1 MPEWNISS
9 IWPTALHVLV
19 VAAVVLR
26 VILTRHPPGSS
37 FAWIV
42 LVATLPLAGLVLYLL
57 IGERPVGRLRE
68 KRMRAFLTELPRW
81 SARLPAPAAAVPAR
95 LPPAT
100 QALVQLGQRVTA
112 MPLLTSS
119 RLELLS
125 DTQAILR
132 RLTAD
137 IEAARTSVDLEFYI
151 WNRGGSADEVQAAL
165 ERAARR
171 GVVCRLLLDARG
183 SAPFL
188 RSRAPAA
195 LRAAG
200 VRVEAALPVRLWE
213 LPFVRADLRLHRKI
227 ALIDR
232 RIAYTGSMNLV
243 DPRYFKQDAGVG
255 QWVDAMARLEGP
267 AVAALGL
274 VFAYDWLLQTG
285 EAPGLPAAL
294 PADTLAQPAVAD
306 GARLL
311 VASSGPG
318 TDTGANLR
326 LIVEA
331 IGLARRRVLLTTPYF
346 VPGEPL
352 TLALQNAALRG
363 VEVRLLVPER
373 NDSRLV
379 QYASRWYYDGLIAA
393 GVQILNYRGGLLHT
407 KSITVD
413 DALSLFGTVNLDVRS
428 LNLNFEL
435 MLLVLDSEFTARLIE
450 LQQSYERDAVP
461 VDTLRWR
468 QRSRGQRLREGLA
481 NMISPLL

>member
-1 MPEWNISS
+1 MPEWTTFSA

-19 VAAVVLR
+19 VAGVVLR
-26 VILTRHPPGSS
+26 VVLTRHPPGSS

-68 KRMRAFLTELPRW
+68 KRMHAFLAELPRW
-81 SARLPAPAAAVPAR
+81 SERLPAPDVAVPPR
-95 LPPAT
+95 LPPGT
-100 QALVQLGQRVTA
+100 QALVQLGHRVTH

-125 DTQAILR
+125 DTQGILH
-132 RLTAD
+132 RLIAD
-137 IEAARTSVDLEFYI
+137 IDAARRSVDLEFYI
-151 WNRGGSADEVQAAL
+151 WNRGGTADEVQAAL

-171 GVVCRLLLDARG
+171 GVICRVLLDARG
-183 SAPFL
+183 SAPIQ
-188 RSRAPAA
+188 RSDAPAA

-227 ALIDR
+227 ALIDGR
-232 RIAYTGSMNLV
+232 AAYTGSMNLV

-255 QWVDAMARLEGP
+255 EWVDAMARLEGP
-267 AVAALGL
+267 AVAALAL

-285 EAPGLPAAL
+285 EAPAL
-294 PADTLAQPAVAD
+294 PADALAQPAVDD

-379 QYASRWYYDGLIAA
+379 QYASRWYYDGLLAA

-435 MLLVLDSEFTARLIE
+435 MLLVLDSPFTARLVE

-461 VDTLRWR
+461 VDALRWR

-481 NMISPLL
+481 NMISPVL